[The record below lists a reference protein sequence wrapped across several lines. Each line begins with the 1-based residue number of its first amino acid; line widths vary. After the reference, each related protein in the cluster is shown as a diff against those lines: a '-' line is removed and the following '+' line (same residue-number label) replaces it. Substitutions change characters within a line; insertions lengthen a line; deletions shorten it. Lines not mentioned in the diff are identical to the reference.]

1 MTTSTLELGTGVC
14 LVPQRDPI
22 ALAKSVASLDQL
34 SGGRFLFGIG
44 GGWNREELEH
54 HGVSWERRFR
64 IMRERV
70 EAMQAIWT
78 QEEASYSGE
87 FVNFEKIWSW
97 PKPMRKPHPPLI
109 VGGYGAHTLKRV
121 VRYGDEW
128 MPTVSQGT
136 TGFAERIQELQ
147 RLAADAG
154 RGPIPVGLYR
164 APTDTAD
171 LRQLQDIGIS
181 RVVFLVPPGQPDTV
195 LPELDRLAG
204 VMRGFGSA

>member
-1 MTTSTLELGTGVC
+1 MKFGIWTFCTDYSMAPGPLAQAVEERGFDSFWLPEHTHIPSQRITPYPAGGELPEEYAHTLDPFVGLAAAAMTTSTLELGTGVC

-97 PKPMRKPHPPLI
+97 P
-109 VGGYGAHTLKRV
+109 
-121 VRYGDEW
+121 
-128 MPTVSQGT
+128 
-136 TGFAERIQELQ
+136 
-147 RLAADAG
+147 
-154 RGPIPVGLYR
+154 
-164 APTDTAD
+164 
-171 LRQLQDIGIS
+171 
-181 RVVFLVPPGQPDTV
+181 
-195 LPELDRLAG
+195 
-204 VMRGFGSA
+204 